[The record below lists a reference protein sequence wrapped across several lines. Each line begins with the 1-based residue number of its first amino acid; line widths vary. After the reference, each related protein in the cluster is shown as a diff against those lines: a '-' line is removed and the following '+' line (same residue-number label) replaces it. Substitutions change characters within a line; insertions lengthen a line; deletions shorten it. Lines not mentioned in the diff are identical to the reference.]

1 METMHNELKNAERE
15 NRILDEKLRHITS
28 ELGLSTDKTVKY
40 KKIAKTFKSKLESIE
55 QTFNNLKKLSQ

>member
-40 KKIAKTFKSKLESIE
+40 KKIAKIYRADF
-55 QTFNNLKKLSQ
+55 